1 VKAPPAGHDEFLR
14 VEYTALAEYYGKIIT
29 FRFTTASF
37 FVAAVALVLQIASPK
52 PAHYVLL
59 FAVSLGIW
67 LVELRNRSIFRSL
80 LSRAWAIES
89 RWATAD
95 SPPLF
100 MNMAPSEVP
109 EELSHGKLPLVRD
122 ETRILLLPRFHAP
135 IATHTVG
142 FDILYLSVMSFSVWA
157 LRTPNLELPVAA
169 TIDPILAM
177 FTFGIIYLGFT
188 ALQATTFQP
197 SELKP
202 WQRCVGGLLGLVLIG
217 GGALVVALAV
227 AKAL

>member
-1 VKAPPAGHDEFLR
+1 
-14 VEYTALAEYYGKIIT
+14 
-29 FRFTTASF
+29 
-37 FVAAVALVLQIASPK
+37 
-52 PAHYVLL
+52 
-59 FAVSLGIW
+59 
-67 LVELRNRSIFRSL
+67 
-80 LSRAWAIES
+80 
-89 RWATAD
+89 
-95 SPPLF
+95 
-100 MNMAPSEVP
+100 
-109 EELSHGKLPLVRD
+109 
-122 ETRILLLPRFHAP
+122 
-135 IATHTVG
+135 
-142 FDILYLSVMSFSVWA
+142 MSFSVWA